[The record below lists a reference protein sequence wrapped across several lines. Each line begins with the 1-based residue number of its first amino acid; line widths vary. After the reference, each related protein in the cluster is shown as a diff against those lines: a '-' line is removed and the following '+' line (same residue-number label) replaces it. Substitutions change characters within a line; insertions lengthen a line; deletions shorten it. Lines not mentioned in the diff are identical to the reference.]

1 MFLTDPVQVP
11 NISEKVSLLS
21 KVVWPALAT
30 LVPVAVTSAFKW
42 MQDHSSNQRSAV
54 LIDRITT
61 LAKQITEVPEV
72 QLSGALH
79 PVTPQSALTAEL
91 ESALRELT
99 VMQHR
104 ANTRR
109 FRGFTNTGA
118 RIRAAL
124 LLYRPQGI
132 TAWLLQLAFYAY
144 SVALI
149 FALLAITTDQSTPLI
164 ASVSDLFA
172 FIFIFGVLGVPPLI
186 LRYFASRVHARQ
198 CTEAYMAAETSA
210 AKAADTPAT

>member
-1 MFLTDPVQVP
+1 MFLTDPVEVP
-11 NISEKVSLLS
+11 NISAKVSLLS

-30 LVPVAVTSAFKW
+30 LVPLVVTSTFKW
-42 MQDHSSNQRSAV
+42 LQDHSSNQRSAV

-91 ESALRELT
+91 ESALHELND
-99 VMQHR
+99 MQQR
-104 ANTRR
+104 ANARR
-109 FRGFTNTGA
+109 FRGLTNTGA
-118 RIRAAL
+118 KIRAAF
-124 LLYRPQGI
+124 LLYRPQGFA
-132 TAWLLQLAFYAY
+132 AWLLHIAFYAY
-144 SVALI
+144 SILLI
-149 FALLAITTDQSTPLI
+149 FALLAITTDQSSPLI

-186 LRYFASRVHARQ
+186 LRYYASRIHTRQ
-198 CTEAYMAAETSA
+198 CTAAQLATNA
-210 AKAADTPAT
+210 AAS